1 MGNFSRETEAPGL
14 GPGKNEV
21 HIWRLEPEP
30 AIDVSRY
37 LKLLSGE
44 ERHRA
49 ARFRFAH
56 LAHSFIVDHG
66 RMRLIL
72 GAYAG
77 IAPQK
82 LEFSFNEFGKPDLAN
97 CSEPLRFNL
106 SHTKGLSAL
115 AICVDAA
122 VGVDVEAVRP
132 MDDWRDVAQ
141 SHFSQSEIA
150 ALENAEPSD
159 QQNAFFRCWTRKEA
173 FLKAHGRGLSIPLD
187 SFAVSLEAEGMP
199 ELLECAWDAEETRRW
214 SLLSLDVGANFAGA
228 LVVEGKDWRIR
239 YFDWARDRSLLPA
252 AAI

>member
-1 MGNFSRETEAPGL
+1 MGNISREPEAPGL
-14 GPGKNEV
+14 GPGKNEA

-30 AIDVSRY
+30 LIDVSRY
-37 LKLLSGE
+37 LELLSGE
-44 ERHRA
+44 ERDRA

-56 LAHSFIVDHG
+56 LTHSFIVDHG

-82 LEFSFNEFGKPDLAN
+82 LEFRFNEFGKPDLAN

-106 SHTKGLSAL
+106 SHTAGLSVL

-141 SHFSQSEIA
+141 SHFSRSEIA
-150 ALENAEPSD
+150 ALDETASSD
-159 QQNAFFRCWTRKEA
+159 RRNAFFRCWTRKEA

-187 SFAVSLEAEGMP
+187 SFAVSVAAEAMP
-199 ELLECAWDAEETRRW
+199 QLLECLWDEEETKRW
-214 SLLSLDVGANFAGA
+214 SLLSLDVGMNFAGA
-228 LVVEGKDWRIR
+228 LAVAGKGWRLR
-239 YFDWARDRSLLPA
+239 NFDWAEDRSLLPA